1 MKPLSVKSFLPGIA
15 WFFVILY
22 LICMPGDEIP
32 EPTGWW
38 EWIKLI
44 QFDKI
49 VHMGIFALLVFL
61 FMLPIA
67 RAPFSR
73 KKKAELFLLIVLSA
87 IAWGMGTELIQ
98 KFFIPTRFFDMMDF
112 TADSIGAT
120 ISYFATR
127 KYLLNHF
134 EHTPE

>member
-15 WFFVILY
+15 WFCHTVPHLY
-22 LICMPGDEIP
+22 AWRRDP

-49 VHMGIFALLVFL
+49 VHMGIFALLVFCSCYP
-61 FMLPIA
+61 LPVLHSA
-67 RAPFSR
+67 G

-87 IAWGMGTELIQ
+87 IYWEWA
-98 KFFIPTRFFDMMDF
+98 P
-112 TADSIGAT
+112 
-120 ISYFATR
+120 
-127 KYLLNHF
+127 N
-134 EHTPE
+134 